1 MVELLT
7 AIKKMLRNVLL
18 FVEHGSGLKLRRY
31 QEEVAIA
38 VVRSVVEEKGLTFVV
53 MFPRQSGKNELQ
65 AQIEAY
71 LLCLLQEE
79 TAEIVKISPT
89 WKPQSLNAMRRLER
103 VLSKNA
109 LTKFS
114 YRKESGY
121 IFRLGKARIFFLS
134 GGGNIVGATAST
146 LLEVDEAQDVSITR
160 YDKDIGPMAASTNAT
175 RVFWGTAWTS
185 ATLLGRERRAAEK
198 AQKLDGVQRVFVED
212 ADTVAREVPAYGVFV
227 AEQIAKLGR
236 NHPMVRTQYFSE
248 EIDAEAGMFSLARKA
263 LMRGIHARQ
272 HGPTPGCQY
281 AVLIDV
287 AGEDEAAE
295 ETAIG
300 LRNPGRDSTALT
312 IVEVIPSTDDLV
324 KVPSYHV
331 VDRKQWIGVR
341 HTRLYA
347 EIRAIRDLWQ
357 ARYLVVDSTGVG
369 AGLASFLGKAWH
381 ASDCM
386 VIPFLFNGKTKS
398 DLGWSFLAVIET
410 GRFKDWTTSPRP
422 SPKGEGEGL
431 VYPQPSPKG
440 EGEGLVY
447 PQTSP
452 RPSPKGEGESLVYDE
467 RSEFWRQLDFVRMEV
482 GDSKAIKWSVPDGTR
497 DPGSGDLMHD
507 DFIISAAF
515 CAVLDEVAT
524 SAEAKSAVIQ
534 PKDALAEMSW

>member
-1 MVELLT
+1 MVYVVVQRQLLT

-18 FVEHGSGLKLRRY
+18 FCEHGSGLKLRRY

-38 VVRSVVEEKGLTFVV
+38 VVRSVVEEKGLSFVV

-198 AQKLDGVQRVFVED
+198 AQKLDGIQRVFVED
-212 ADTVAREVPAYGVFV
+212 ADTVAREVPAYGDFV
-227 AEQIAKLGR
+227 AEQVAKLGR

-263 LMRGIHARQ
+263 LMQGSHARQ
-272 HGPTPGCQY
+272 HGPMRDCQY

-312 IVEVIPSTDDLV
+312 IVEVIASRDALI
-324 KVPSYHV
+324 KVPSYKV
-331 VDRKQWIGVR
+331 VDRKQWIGVK

-347 EIRAIRDLWQ
+347 EIRAIRDLWN

-410 GRFKDWTTSPRP
+410 GRFKDWTSPRP

-431 VYPQPSPKG
+431 V
-440 EGEGLVY
+440 
-447 PQTSP
+447 P
-452 RPSPKGEGESLVYDE
+452 RPSPKGEGEEGEGEGLVYDE

-482 GDSKAIKWSVPDGTR
+482 GDSKVIRWSVPDGTR
-497 DPGSGDLMHD
+497 DPGSGDLVHD
-507 DFIISAAF
+507 DLIISAAF

>member
-1 MVELLT
+1 MVELLN
-7 AIKKMLRNVLL
+7 AIKKMLRNILL
-18 FVEHGSGLKLRRY
+18 FCEHGSGLKLRRY
-31 QEEVAIA
+31 QEEVARA
-38 VVRSVVEEKGLTFVV
+38 VVQSVVEEKGLSFVV

-109 LTKFS
+109 LTS
-114 YRKESGY
+114 LCYRKESGY

-146 LLEVDEAQDVSITR
+146 LLEVDEAQDIPLSR

-198 AQKLDGVQRVFVED
+198 AQRLDGIRRVFVED
-212 ADTVAREVPAYGVFV
+212 ADTVAREVPAYGDFV

-248 EIDAEAGMFSLARKA
+248 EIDAEAGMFSAARKA
-263 LMRGIHARQ
+263 LMRGSHPRQ
-272 HGPTPGCQY
+272 HEPMGRHEASPNQY

-295 ETAIG
+295 EIAVG
-300 LRNPGRDSTALT
+300 LRNPGRDSTVLT
-312 IVEVIPSTDDLV
+312 IVEVEPSTDDLV

-331 VDRKQWIGVR
+331 VDRKQWIGVK

-347 EIRAIRDLWQ
+347 EIRAIRDLWN
-357 ARYLVVDSTGVG
+357 ARYLVVDATGVG
-369 AGLASFLGKAWH
+369 AGLASFLSKAWH
-381 ASDCM
+381 LSDCL
-386 VIPFLFNGKTKS
+386 VVPFLFNQKTKS

-410 GRFKDWTTSPRP
+410 GRFKDW
-422 SPKGEGEGL
+422 K
-431 VYPQPSPKG
+431 Q
-440 EGEGLVY
+440 
-447 PQTSP
+447 
-452 RPSPKGEGESLVYDE
+452 ESEVYDE

-482 GDSKAIKWSVPDGTR
+482 GDSKVLKWSVPDGTR

-507 DFIISAAF
+507 DLVVSAAF
-515 CAVLDEVAT
+515 CAILDEVAT
-524 SAEAKSAVIQ
+524 TAEAKSAVIQ
-534 PKDALAEMSW
+534 PTDALAELSW

>member
-1 MVELLT
+1 MVELLN
-7 AIKKMLRNVLL
+7 AFKKMLRNVLL

-89 WKPQSLNAMRRLER
+89 WKPQSLNAMRRLES
-103 VLSKNA
+103 VLSRNA

-198 AQKLDGVQRVFVED
+198 AQRLDGIQRVFVED

-227 AEQIAKLGR
+227 AEQVAKLGR

-263 LMRGIHARQ
+263 LMQGSHARQ
-272 HGPTPGCQY
+272 HGPSPGCQY

-287 AGEDEAAE
+287 AGEDEAADGVE
-295 ETAIG
+295 VQRAAIG

-312 IVEVIPSTDDLV
+312 IVEVIASRDALI
-324 KVPSYHV
+324 KVPEYHV
-331 VDRKQWIGVR
+331 VDRKQWIGVK

-347 EIRAIRDLWQ
+347 EIRAIRDLWN

-410 GRFKDWTTSPRP
+410 GRFKDWTS
-422 SPKGEGEGL
+422 
-431 VYPQPSPKG
+431 PQPSPTG
-440 EGEGLVY
+440 EGG
-447 PQTSP
+447 
-452 RPSPKGEGESLVYDE
+452 RMVYDE

-497 DPGSGDLMHD
+497 DPGTGDLMHD

-534 PKDALAEMSW
+534 PKDALAEMRW

>member
-7 AIKKMLRNVLL
+7 AIKKMLRSVLL
-18 FVEHGSGLKLRRY
+18 FAEHGSGLKLRRY

-38 VVRSVVEEKGLTFVV
+38 VVRSVIEEKGLSFVV

-109 LTKFS
+109 LTS
-114 YRKESGY
+114 LCYRKESGY

-146 LLEVDEAQDVSITR
+146 LLEVDEAQDIPISR

-198 AQKLDGVQRVFVED
+198 AQKLDGIRRVFVED
-212 ADTVAREVPAYGVFV
+212 ADTVAREVPAYGDFV

-248 EIDAEAGMFSLARKA
+248 EIDAEAGMFSAARKA
-263 LMRGIHARQ
+263 LMRGNHLRQ
-272 HGPTPGCQY
+272 YAPTPGAQY
-281 AVLIDV
+281 AILIDV

-295 ETAIG
+295 DVAVG

-312 IVEVIPSTDDLV
+312 VVEVWAGMRAGIKPAPTDDLV
-324 KVPSYHV
+324 KVPTYHV
-331 VDRKQWIGVR
+331 VDRKQWIGVK

-347 EIRAIRDLWQ
+347 EIRAIRDLWN
-357 ARYLVVDSTGVG
+357 ARYLVVDATGVG

-381 ASDCM
+381 ASDCL
-386 VIPFLFNGKTKS
+386 VIPFIFNGKTKS
-398 DLGWSFLAVIET
+398 DLGWQFLAVIET
-410 GRFKDWTTSPRP
+410 GRFKDWTALNYNAPRTSPRP
-422 SPKGEGEGL
+422 SPKGEGE
-431 VYPQPSPKG
+431 
-440 EGEGLVY
+440 E
-447 PQTSP
+447 
-452 RPSPKGEGESLVYDE
+452 GEGESLVWDE

-482 GDSKAIKWSVPDGTR
+482 GDNKALKWSVPDGTR

-507 DFIISAAF
+507 DLVISAAF

-524 SAEAKSAVIQ
+524 SAEAKSAVIR
-534 PKDALAEMSW
+534 PKDALEELSW

>member
-7 AIKKMLRNVLL
+7 AIKKMLRSVLL
-18 FVEHGSGLKLRRY
+18 FAEHGSGLKLRRY

-38 VVRSVVEEKGLTFVV
+38 VVRSVIEEKGLSFVV

-109 LTKFS
+109 LTS
-114 YRKESGY
+114 LCYRKESGY

-146 LLEVDEAQDVSITR
+146 LLEVDEAQDIPISR

-198 AQKLDGVQRVFVED
+198 AQKMDGIRRVFVED
-212 ADTVAREVPAYGVFV
+212 ADTVAREVPAYGDFV
-227 AEQIAKLGR
+227 ADQIAKLGR

-263 LMRGIHARQ
+263 LMRGSHLRQ
-272 HGPTPGCQY
+272 YAPTPGCQY
-281 AVLIDV
+281 AILIDV
-287 AGEDEAAE
+287 AGEDEAMKGGIASE
-295 ETAIG
+295 SALAMTRAGESALAMT
-300 LRNPGRDSTALT
+300 NPGRDSTALT
-312 IVEVIPSTDDLV
+312 VVEVIASRDALI
-324 KVPSYHV
+324 KVPEYHV
-331 VDRKQWIGVR
+331 VDRKQWIGVK

-347 EIRAIRDLWQ
+347 EIRAIRDLWN
-357 ARYLVVDSTGVG
+357 ARYLVVDATGVG

-398 DLGWSFLAVIET
+398 DLGWQFLAVIET

-422 SPKGEGEGL
+422 SPKGEGE
-431 VYPQPSPKG
+431 
-440 EGEGLVY
+440 E
-447 PQTSP
+447 
-452 RPSPKGEGESLVYDE
+452 GEGESLVYDE

-507 DFIISAAF
+507 DFVISAAF

-524 SAEAKSAVIQ
+524 QAEAKSAVIR